1 MPFERPPTK
10 PTEGAQMA
18 RDRRSMALR
27 LSAAL
32 AISASLGGTAPAQD
46 LKVWRH
52 GIIEAKS
59 DAGILYMA
67 SKRNLASRLGLKL
80 EFVQIKADTIALKA
94 LLAGELDSCEG
105 GAGGSIAA
113 ASRGADVKIVGCHWL
128 VPPHGVYVRP
138 RIAAMADLKG
148 KSVAVSSPGSFP
160 EIFARAAFEKAG
172 IPAGQ
177 VRFAA
182 MGSDTDRY
190 KALMAGVV
198 EGAVISNEYVPISG
212 KDGIRDLMPAVDVM
226 PDFMRVCV
234 QMSGKTLVERRRD
247 AVAFLAAE
255 IEALRFAMSHR
266 DDTIRVAREIT
277 GAKPDDP
284 RPAFV
289 FDEAART
296 GVIGTEL
303 PLPMTPVRA
312 ASSNTNAGR
321 GSSGFAPV
329 ISRATR
335 IVSSRWLMA
344 KRRASI
350 SAARK
355 ATASRRRS
363 TSVLP
368 LICTQTRVKSGITS
382 TAGMRSRMPS
392 LPEIGTYS
400 FEMTAPSTTPAI
412 SAL

>member
-1 MPFERPPTK
+1 
-10 PTEGAQMA
+10 
-18 RDRRSMALR
+18 MALR

-32 AISASLGGTAPAQD
+32 AVSVSLGGTAPAQD

-67 SKRNLASRLGLKL
+67 GKRDLASRLGLKL

-128 VPPHGVYVRP
+128 APPHGVYVRP
-138 RIAAMADLKG
+138 RITAMADLKG

-182 MGSDTDRY
+182 MGSDTERF

-198 EGAVISNEYVPISG
+198 DGAIISNEYVPIAG
-212 KDGIRDLMPAVDVM
+212 QDGIRDLMPAAEVM
-226 PDFMRVCV
+226 PDFIRVCIE
-234 QMSGKTLVERRRD
+234 MTGKTLRERRPE
-247 AVAFLAAE
+247 AVRFIAAE
-255 IEALRFAMSHR
+255 MDALRFAMSHR
-266 DDTIRVAREIT
+266 DETIRIASEIT

-289 FDEAART
+289 FDAAVRT
-296 GVIGTEL
+296 NAVATDL
-303 PLPMTPVRA
+303 PLPLEKLEFMQKQLINSGVLVRPA
-312 ASSNTNAGR
+312 DLEKMIDRRLREEALA
-321 GSSGFAPV
+321 V
-329 ISRATR
+329 LAT
-335 IVSSRWLMA
+335 S
-344 KRRASI
+344 
-350 SAARK
+350 
-355 ATASRRRS
+355 
-363 TSVLP
+363 P
-368 LICTQTRVKSGITS
+368 
-382 TAGMRSRMPS
+382 
-392 LPEIGTYS
+392 
-400 FEMTAPSTTPAI
+400 
-412 SAL
+412 